1 MLRAMASCT
10 EVVDAADLPEAL
22 ESSIPLPESPLNLYG
37 RLPPMN
43 TWETRFAD
51 WLDSQHGRVLWWLRN
66 PSQPRMANAWA
77 VRIMLPE
84 TGTGFFPDFVVCVD
98 GRKRRDGIALAD
110 TKERI
115 AAEDALVKSRT
126 EHREYG
132 KALILTYDSM
142 NDRFTRVEFDAGL
155 GRNREAA
162 PLRVEDLLQT
172 N

>member
-1 MLRAMASCT
+1 
-10 EVVDAADLPEAL
+10 
-22 ESSIPLPESPLNLYG
+22 
-37 RLPPMN
+37 
-43 TWETRFAD
+43 
-51 WLDSQHGRVLWWLRN
+51 
-66 PSQPRMANAWA
+66 
-77 VRIMLPE
+77 MLPE

-98 GRKRRDGIALAD
+98 GRKKADGIALAD

-115 AAEDALVKSRT
+115 ASEDALVKSRT

-132 KALILTYDSM
+132 KALILTYDAT

-155 GRNREAA
+155 GRNREVA